1 MAATLTKVEAKI
13 LSVLFDKRGRLI
25 EREVIQEALW
35 QEVSEATSMRLDV
48 HVRRLREKIELDPSQ
63 PTHLVTL
70 RSRGYRL
77 I

>member
-1 MAATLTKVEAKI
+1 
-13 LSVLFDKRGRLI
+13 LI
-25 EREVIQEALW
+25 EREVIQESLW